1 MPFNWIFYCG
11 YFDTFYS
18 GLARSHLFFV
28 PVYIGRNSLILF
40 EVWKRKTAKKS
51 WIWIMSSKYRE
62 LKSLVIQDGWTSTCP
77 HPINWWQELH
87 RKKNRFWLWSRIFF
101 RSIGTQQIE
110 QYWTCYLPRG
120 MEKKPKIRI
129 PQQQSGGFIRFF
141 KKLFKYE

>member
-1 MPFNWIFYCG
+1 MPFNCIFYCG

-51 WIWIMSSKYRE
+51 WIWIMSSIENWRALSFRMDE
-62 LKSLVIQDGWTSTCP
+62 QVLVHTRSIGDKNYTV
-77 HPINWWQELH
+77 
-87 RKKNRFWLWSRIFF
+87 KKTRFWLWSKIFF

>member
-1 MPFNWIFYCG
+1 MPFNCIFLLRLFWYLLQW
-11 YFDTFYS
+11 S
-18 GLARSHLFFV
+18 GSISSIFCTRLYRSKFV
-28 PVYIGRNSLILF
+28 NLVWSMEKKNSQEILNLDN
-40 EVWKRKTAKKS
+40 V
-51 WIWIMSSKYRE
+51 IYRE